1 MNKKII
7 KQLNKLFSM
16 IQKNSDE
23 LRQNK
28 DTKGVTRN
36 NFRLKYLKNLINIIE
51 NLDFKLTKENY
62 LELKNFDGVGKGS
75 LDRIK
80 EILET
85 GKLKET
91 KGFKDTSSKK
101 KESIKELEEVIGIG
115 RSNAVELYSKGAT
128 SVKKLKNLIK
138 EGKLEVNDKILL
150 GLKYHGV
157 YKMNI
162 PRKEIDTV
170 YKMFTKIFDQINKER
185 KLTDKNKYCFEICG
199 SYRREKPK
207 SNDIDV
213 LITKFGTKDNKKSD
227 FNHLELFV
235 NLFKTNLKLNK
246 DQPFLVDDMTDKNI
260 ETKYMGFCKYKNKP
274 VRRIDI
280 RYISY
285 QSYHSALLYF
295 TGSYELN
302 KQMRNIAKGLG
313 YKLSEYGLFKIED
326 EKETKMKTKSEKDI
340 FKKLGMEYIEPKF
353 R

>member
-7 KQLNKLFSM
+7 KQLNKLVAM
-16 IQKNSDE
+16 IQKNTDE

-28 DTKGVTRN
+28 DTRGVTRN
-36 NFRLKYLKNLINIIE
+36 NFRIKYLKNLINIIE
-51 NLDFKLTKENY
+51 NLDYKITKNNY
-62 LELKNFDGVGKGS
+62 MDLKEFDGVGKGS
-75 LDRIK
+75 LDRVK
-80 EILET
+80 EIVET

-91 KGFKDTSSKK
+91 KDFKDDSSKK

-115 RSNAVELYSKGAT
+115 RSNAVELFNKGAT
-128 SVKKLKNLIK
+128 SVKKLKKLIK
-138 EGKLEVNDKILL
+138 DGKIEVNDKILL

-162 PRKEIDTV
+162 PRKEIDSV
-170 YKMFTKIFDQINKER
+170 YKMFTKIFNQINKEK

-199 SYRREKPK
+199 SYRRQKPK

-213 LITKFGTKDNKKSD
+213 LITKFGTKDNQND
-227 FNHLELFV
+227 GINHLELFV
-235 NLFKTNLKLNK
+235 DYFKSNLKLNK

-260 ETKYMGFCKYKNKP
+260 ETKYMGFSKYKSKP

-280 RYISY
+280 RYIPY

-302 KQMRNIAKGLG
+302 KKMRNIAKNLG
-313 YKLSEYGLFKIED
+313 FKLSEYGLFKIED
-326 EKETKMKTKSEKDI
+326 DKETKIKTKSEKDI
-340 FKKLGMEYIEPKF
+340 FKKLGMDYIEPKF